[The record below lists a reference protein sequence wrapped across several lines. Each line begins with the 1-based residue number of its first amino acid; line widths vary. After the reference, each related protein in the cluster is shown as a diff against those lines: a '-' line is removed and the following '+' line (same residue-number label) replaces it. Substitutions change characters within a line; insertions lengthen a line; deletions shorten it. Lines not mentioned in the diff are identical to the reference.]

1 MEDEPRINELIKLQ
15 INRYNALRKVNACAS
30 ERTCQSIS
38 EAAAVAATE
47 ADRRFAEFMH
57 TREIKQAVAEKIWDI
72 IGKLFSRGTPVN
84 PVTDVLEEYKKTKGG
99 GRRLRSTRNRH
110 KRRTGGKSK
119 RCKRTQRRVRR
130 GGNMFRG
137 SYPSAP
143 VVCLAGSSKIP
154 CTAFSGA

>member
-15 INRYNALRKVNACAS
+15 IDRYNALREVNDCLS

-47 ADRRFAEFMH
+47 ADRRFGEFMR

-72 IGKLFSRGTPVN
+72 IGKLFSPGTPAN

-99 GRRLRSTRNRH
+99 GRRLRSTRNR
-110 KRRTGGKSK
+110 KRRHSK
-119 RCKRTQRRVRR
+119 KGKRTQRRTHARR

-143 VVCLAGSSKIP
+143 VMCLADSSKIP
-154 CTAFSGA
+154 CTAFSAA